1 MWLQRSV
8 LTQWRCLAFMLS
20 APFLFPPVAQESD
33 RGSGLAGS
41 RSYSLSPGWIFSSP
55 QIPSAIGYWLLPLPL
70 FLAAPANW
78 NLISWA
84 PALACFCQLDQR
96 TNPPGQD
103 RLDTVNP
110 TRATQDLCSGSHF
123 KLVVLHGVA
132 VLIVRGISMLN
143 LDCFPTQWELVT
155 YPLLEVWSSPGED
168 KHCSSFRIIGT
179 WNRLLLHHNTLPPCV
194 LSGHPS
200 SSLAPLSCGVS
211 VWLLCTEAFWS
222 CILTNL
228 DCSCLQLNKCGFRSV
243 GRQIKVFFSLQKQH
257 RT

>member
-1 MWLQRSV
+1 MHLVSAYLDTREWIWLQRSV
-8 LTQWRCLAFMLS
+8 LTQWRCLAFMPS

-41 RSYSLSPGWIFSSP
+41 RSHSLSPGWIFSSP

-96 TNPPGQD
+96 TTPPGQD
-103 RLDTVNP
+103 RLDIANP
-110 TRATQDLCSGSHF
+110 TRATQDLCSGSRF

-132 VLIVRGISMLN
+132 VLIARGISMLN

-200 SSLAPLSCGVS
+200 SSLAPL
-211 VWLLCTEAFWS
+211 LRR
-222 CILTNL
+222 I
-228 DCSCLQLNKCGFRSV
+228 CLAVMYWGFLKLHTNKCG
-243 GRQIKVFFSLQKQH
+243 L
-257 RT
+257 